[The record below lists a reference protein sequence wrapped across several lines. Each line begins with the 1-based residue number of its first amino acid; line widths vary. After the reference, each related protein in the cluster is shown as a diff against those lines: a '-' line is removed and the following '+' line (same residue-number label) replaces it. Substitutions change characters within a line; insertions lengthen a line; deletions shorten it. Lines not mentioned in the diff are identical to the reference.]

1 LLASLVVWVLCFIL
15 DWAIHGGILLGYY
28 EATAEHWLPESEMM
42 ARMWAM
48 ILGQLLFSLLFW
60 PIYTKGLREGGIG
73 EGIRY
78 GVWIGLLFNLP
89 IYFIRWSVEPLPG
102 AYLFFS
108 SLLSLVEIVIL
119 GAILGIIYGK
129 VAKT

>member
-1 LLASLVVWVLCFIL
+1 
-15 DWAIHGGILLGYY
+15 
-28 EATAEHWLPESEMM
+28 
-42 ARMWAM
+42 
-48 ILGQLLFSLLFW
+48 
-60 PIYTKGLREGGIG
+60 
-73 EGIRY
+73 
-78 GVWIGLLFNLP
+78 VWIGLLFNLP